1 MNTARDIILKLVDE
15 IPETKIGEVIDFILY
30 LRGRKEQELYLEPEE
45 EEEIWNLI
53 KTDEKIP
60 AEKVYEL
67 LHCELHS
74 SEMNTT
80 SPQAISHGLVLL
92 NI

>member
-53 KTDEKIP
+53 ETDEKIP

-67 LHCELHS
+67 LHWEL
-74 SEMNTT
+74 
-80 SPQAISHGLVLL
+80 Q
-92 NI
+92 